1 MNRRS
6 LLACL
11 GAGFSI
17 TTAGCAGF
25 GSENERDTITVTRTV
40 AVTRESTPTPRVI
53 EKTVEVTPE
62 STPTPQVRTKT
73 VYKTRSPTPTP
84 TNTPSPTART
94 AQTFSGS
101 GDSLIQELQ
110 VDGGV
115 VLVEAT
121 HDSAEPFSVVLVPE
135 SDGKEY
141 VIANSDGDGGE
152 YAHLLDAGSYL
163 IEVGAGGDWS
173 VEFVQPNPSSGQTPP
188 ISISGTGNVVTGP
201 YDLDGKYISDGKY
214 NRQGDF
220 VVKAY
225 PLSGFFPTDVIRATD
240 GVDSPQAFNFS
251 GLCFFQSDV
260 DGEWSLTVSEG

>member
-1 MNRRS
+1 
-6 LLACL
+6 
-11 GAGFSI
+11 
-17 TTAGCAGF
+17 
-25 GSENERDTITVTRTV
+25 
-40 AVTRESTPTPRVI
+40 
-53 EKTVEVTPE
+53 
-62 STPTPQVRTKT
+62 
-73 VYKTRSPTPTP
+73 
-84 TNTPSPTART
+84 
-94 AQTFSGS
+94 
-101 GDSLIQELQ
+101 
-110 VDGGV
+110 
-115 VLVEAT
+115 
-121 HDSAEPFSVVLVPE
+121 
-135 SDGKEY
+135 
-141 VIANSDGDGGE
+141 
-152 YAHLLDAGSYL
+152 
-163 IEVGAGGDWS
+163 